1 MQGRFG
7 RLKGQIKG
15 ISMARK
21 VTPSKEVSSTDRV
34 SAAASAVL
42 RGKGKRGKLASLL
55 PFLGPAFIASVAYVD
70 PGNFATNISGGA
82 QFGLTLL
89 WVIVASNLMAVLI
102 QSLSAKLGIASG
114 KNLAEVCHDRYPK
127 WFVVALWILAELVAI
142 ATDLAEFLG
151 AAIGFNLLF
160 GIPLWLAG
168 LLTGVATF
176 VILGLERK
184 GFRPLEA
191 VITALIGIVAISYV
205 IETVIVKPVWG
216 QVAYHAFVPAFD
228 GQESILLATG
238 ILGATVM
245 PHAIYLHSALT
256 QGRIVVKKPKL
267 LKRLFRFE
275 LVDVFMAMGVASLV
289 NMAMLIMAATTFH
302 NQGITSVG
310 SLDVAYKTLEPLMG
324 KASSW
329 VFGISLLASGL
340 SSASVGTMAGQVIM
354 KGFLNREIPVWIR
367 RLVTMVPS
375 MVVIMIGVDP
385 SRTLVISQVLLS
397 FGLPFA
403 IIPLVMFTS
412 DKKLMG
418 VLVNKKIT
426 TILASI
432 VAAIIVALNIF
443 LLYATLFKG

>member
-1 MQGRFG
+1 
-7 RLKGQIKG
+7 
-15 ISMARK
+15 
-21 VTPSKEVSSTDRV
+21 
-34 SAAASAVL
+34 
-42 RGKGKRGKLASLL
+42 
-55 PFLGPAFIASVAYVD
+55 
-70 PGNFATNISGGA
+70 
-82 QFGLTLL
+82 
-89 WVIVASNLMAVLI
+89 
-102 QSLSAKLGIASG
+102 
-114 KNLAEVCHDRYPK
+114 
-127 WFVVALWILAELVAI
+127 
-142 ATDLAEFLG
+142 
-151 AAIGFNLLF
+151 
-160 GIPLWLAG
+160 
-168 LLTGVATF
+168 
-176 VILGLERK
+176 
-184 GFRPLEA
+184 
-191 VITALIGIVAISYV
+191 
-205 IETVIVKPVWG
+205 
-216 QVAYHAFVPAFD
+216 
-228 GQESILLATG
+228 
-238 ILGATVM
+238 M

-375 MVVIMIGVDP
+375 MLVIMIGVDP

-432 VAAIIVALNIF
+432 VAAIIVALNVF